1 MQLVTKFYATTL
13 MRRSLKR
20 FYNNRTMGMLKRNM
34 QETADSYHND
44 NVMKKVFEQLLVHT
58 YKAKT
63 KKAMQK
69 LADMHYKRNFIMKW
83 MFVTHQ
89 RLQTKKSLENYN
101 FSPRSAELARA
112 PFRRQGT
119 GLSTLS
125 NNKSVMSLNDRSTV
139 T

>member
-20 FYNNRTMGMLKRNM
+20 LYNNRTMGMLKKNM

-44 NVMKKVFEQLLVHT
+44 NLMKKIFEQLLVHT
-58 YKAKT
+58 YKVKT

-83 MFVTHQ
+83 MFVTH
-89 RLQTKKSLENYN
+89 
-101 FSPRSAELARA
+101 
-112 PFRRQGT
+112 
-119 GLSTLS
+119 
-125 NNKSVMSLNDRSTV
+125 
-139 T
+139 